1 MQIDILLQEKYKT
14 LNTLLNEKDRQIV
27 FAAEARSLAR
37 GGFSKVSKLSG
48 ISWVTLNAGLKEIKA
63 ELINTPLKLKNRK
76 VGGGRK
82 KEIKKNEF
90 LQKDIENIVSP
101 YTLGDPMKSLQ

>member
-48 ISWVTLNAGLKEIKA
+48 IS
-63 ELINTPLKLKNRK
+63 
-76 VGGGRK
+76 
-82 KEIKKNEF
+82 
-90 LQKDIENIVSP
+90 
-101 YTLGDPMKSLQ
+101 